1 MVERTG
7 SKRES
12 PSVSGNGNDNSSAG
26 EERTTRMSCEK
37 ASRRLRYLI
46 AKAKRLGLTT
56 EEVAELPTIKRLVP
70 GRVMSTTRTTLF
82 MIVLILGGS
91 LVLAFLCAPCIA
103 RSRT

>member
-1 MVERTG
+1 MFLPK
-7 SKRES
+7 SKVVIAGRS
-12 PSVSGNGNDNSSAG
+12 NSSSAG
-26 EERTTRMSCEK
+26 EERTSRMSCEK

-56 EEVAELPTIKRLVP
+56 EEVAELPAIKRLVP
-70 GRVMSTTRTTLF
+70 ARVMSSTWMTLF

-91 LVLAFLCAPCIA
+91 FVLVFLCAPCVA